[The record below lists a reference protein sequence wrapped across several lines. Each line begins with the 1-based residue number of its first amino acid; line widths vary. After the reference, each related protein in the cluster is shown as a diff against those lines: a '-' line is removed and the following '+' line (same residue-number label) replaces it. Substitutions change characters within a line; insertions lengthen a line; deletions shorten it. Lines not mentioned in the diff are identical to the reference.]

1 MPLPLPKLIKISKIS
16 VTTKEIDIVSKR
28 KRSTSALY
36 CSRSYSGQPNSPLF
50 KSEAEVYD
58 HMKDMQ
64 QIDEDFA
71 GIMKLHIVGDS
82 ELISKINKKFS
93 V

>member
-16 VTTKEIDIVSKR
+16 VIEKEIDIISKR

-36 CSRSYSGQPNSPLF
+36 CSRNYKGQPNSPLF

-58 HMKDMQ
+58 YMKDSKQ
-64 QIDEDFA
+64 VNEEFA

>member
-1 MPLPLPKLIKISKIS
+1 MPLPLPKLIKISKVS
-16 VTTKEIDIVSKR
+16 VIKKEIDIVGRR

-36 CSRSYSGQPNSPLF
+36 CSRNLSGQPNSPLF

-58 HMKDMQ
+58 YMKDFQ
-64 QIDEDFA
+64 QTDKEFT

-82 ELISKINKKFS
+82 ELINKINKKFS